1 MFPNLGIPEL
11 AILFVIGLVVFGPKK
26 LPELGKSVGEAL
38 VNFKKAFQKT
48 NNNDDSHSQ
57 LPE

>member
-48 NNNDDSHSQ
+48 SNNDDSQSK